1 MRGANL
7 KNMDFSVGTIDI
19 IVIIAYLVGIIL
31 LGLYTVR
38 KTLKN
43 QSSEDYFLAS
53 RSLKWPIIGSALFA
67 ANISTIHLIGF
78 AESGFKYGLV
88 DGLFEWLAIPFLVF
102 LGFIIAPYFFRNRVS
117 TIPELYE
124 RRFNGASRTY
134 MVIFAIL
141 TALLIHIGI
150 SLYAGAALCQKF
162 FGLNET
168 YGIIFIAVL
177 TGVYTILGGL
187 KAITTVEAVQTAL
200 LILGAVIL
208 TLFGI
213 FALPDVGIHT
223 FADFKAHLKPD
234 TLSILR
240 PTDSPANPPGGGI
253 SWYSALL
260 GYFVLGSWYWFSDQT
275 IVQRSLASKTEYDA
289 RIGPMFTGLLKLL
302 PVLFFLL
309 PGTLA
314 FVLFGN
320 EITDTKLTLPF
331 MIDRL
336 VPVGIKG
343 LIIAALLAALMSSV
357 GAAINSAS
365 TLFSMDIVKR
375 LRPKTT
381 DKGLVIAGRLT
392 GIVVMILAIMWSI
405 NANKFGDTIIYTVNS
420 LGAMIAPPIA
430 AVFMFGMF
438 WKRGTAKAANVT
450 FATGL
455 VIGIF
460 FFLLDFPFENLL
472 PGFDSIAS
480 SIAAFTGY
488 EIEASTKV
496 VTNIFGIGFMMQA
509 WWKFV
514 LLSAVFIIVS
524 YLTPKP
530 TEAQISNCIN
540 VREFWPKKWN
550 GVKDFRVVGMG
561 IVAVLAMIWITLE
574 MIA

>member
-1 MRGANL
+1 MN
-7 KNMDFSVGTIDI
+7 FSVGTIDI
-19 IVIIAYLVGIIL
+19 IVIIGYLAGIIL

-43 QSSEDYFLAS
+43 QSSDDYFLAS
-53 RSLKWPIIGSALFA
+53 RSLKWPIIGAALFA

-88 DGLFEWLAIPFLVF
+88 DGLFEWLAIPFLIF
-102 LGFIIAPYFFRNRVS
+102 LGFVIAPYFFRNRVS

-124 RRFNGASRTY
+124 RRFNGTSRTY

-187 KAITTVEAVQTAL
+187 KAITTVEAVQTVL

-213 FALPDVGIHT
+213 FALPEVGIHS
-223 FADFKAHLKPD
+223 FAAFKAHLKPD

-240 PTDSPANPPGGGI
+240 PTNSPANPPEGGI

-260 GYFVLGSWYWFSDQT
+260 GYFVLGAWYWFSDQT
-275 IVQRSLASKTEYDA
+275 IVQRSLASRTEYDA

-381 DKGLVIAGRLT
+381 DKGLVITGRIT
-392 GIVVMILAIMWSI
+392 GVVVMTLAIIWSI

-430 AVFMFGMF
+430 AVFLLGMF
-438 WKRGTAKAANVT
+438 WKRGTAKAANFT

-455 VIGIF
+455 IIGIF

-472 PGFDSIAS
+472 PGFDSITTAL
-480 SIAAFTGY
+480 ANFNGY
-488 EIEASTKV
+488 EITPSTKAI
-496 VTNIFGIGFMMQA
+496 TNILGIGFMMQA
-509 WWKFV
+509 WWKYVFLSVVFV
-514 LLSAVFIIVS
+514 VVS
-524 YLTPKP
+524 YLSPKP
-530 TEAQISNCIN
+530 TAEQISNCIT
-540 VREFWPKKWN
+540 VSEFWPKKWK
-550 GVKDFRVVGMG
+550 GIKDFRVVGLA
-561 IVAVLAMIWITLE
+561 ILLVLAILWITLE
-574 MIA
+574 VVA

>member
-1 MRGANL
+1 
-7 KNMDFSVGTIDI
+7 MDFSVGTIDI
-19 IVIIAYLVGIIL
+19 IVIIAYLAGIIA
-31 LGLYTVR
+31 LGLFTVR
-38 KTLKN
+38 KKIKN
-43 QSSEDYFLAS
+43 QSTEDYFLAS
-53 RSLKWPIIGSALFA
+53 RSLKWPIIGAALFA

-88 DGLFEWLAIPFLVF
+88 DGLFEWMAIPFLIF
-102 LGFIIAPYFFRNRVS
+102 LGFVVAPYFFRHRVS

-124 RRFNGASRTY
+124 RRFNGTSRTY

-150 SLYAGAALCQKF
+150 SLYAGAALCVRF

-187 KAITTVEAVQTAL
+187 KAIATVESVQTAL

-213 FALPDVGIHT
+213 FALPDVGIDS

-234 TLSILR
+234 FLSILR
-240 PTDSPANPPGGGI
+240 PTDSPANPPEGGI
-253 SWYSALL
+253 SWYAAFL

-275 IVQRSLASKTEYDA
+275 IVQRSLASRTEYDA

-336 VPVGIKG
+336 VPVGLKG

-381 DKGLVIAGRLT
+381 DKGLVIVGRIT
-392 GIVVMILAIMWSI
+392 GVVVMVFAIIWSI
-405 NANKFGDTIIYTVNS
+405 NAGKFGDTIIYTVNS
-420 LGAMIAPPIA
+420 LGSMIAPPIA
-430 AVFMFGMF
+430 AVFLLGMF
-438 WKRGTAKAANVT
+438 WKRGTARAANVT

-460 FFLLDFPFENLL
+460 FFLLDFPYENLL
-472 PGFDSIAS
+472 PGFTSIAEN
-480 SIAAFTGY
+480 IAGNNGY
-488 EIEASTKV
+488 RILPSTKAL
-496 VTNIFGIGFMMQA
+496 TNVLGIGFMMQA

-514 LLSAVFIIVS
+514 LLSGVFVIVS
-524 YLTPKP
+524 YLTSPP
-530 TEAQISNCIN
+530 TEEQISNCISI
-540 VREFWPKKWN
+540 RQFWPHKWS
-550 GVKDFRVVGMG
+550 GVKDFRIVGFG
-561 IVAVLAMIWITLE
+561 ILMILLIIWGVLEYVA
-574 MIA
+574 

>member
-1 MRGANL
+1 MNF
-7 KNMDFSVGTIDI
+7 NVGTIDI
-19 IVIIAYLVGIIL
+19 IVIVVYLVGIIF
-31 LGLYTVR
+31 LGIYTVR
-38 KTLKN
+38 KTLRN

-53 RSLKWPIIGSALFA
+53 RSLKWPIIGAALFA

-88 DGLFEWLAIPFLVF
+88 DGLFEWLAIPFLIF
-102 LGFIIAPYFFRNRVS
+102 LGFVIAPYFFRKRVS

-141 TALLIHIGI
+141 TALLIHIGL

-177 TGVYTILGGL
+177 TGIYTIVGGL
-187 KAITTVEAVQTAL
+187 KAIATVESVQTAL

-208 TLFGI
+208 TAFGI
-213 FALPDVGIHT
+213 FALPEVGVDS
-223 FADFKAHLKPD
+223 FAEFKARLKPD

-240 PTDSPANPPGGGI
+240 PTDSPANPAEGGI
-253 SWYSALL
+253 SWYAALL
-260 GYFVLGSWYWFSDQT
+260 GYFVLGAWYWFSDQT
-275 IVQRSLASKTEYDA
+275 IVQRSLGSKTEYDA
-289 RIGPMFTGLLKLL
+289 RVGPMFTGLLKLL

-314 FVLFGN
+314 FVLFGS

-375 LRPKTT
+375 LRPETK
-381 DKGLVIAGRLT
+381 DKGLVLAGRIA

-420 LGAMIAPPIA
+420 LGAMIAPPIT
-430 AVFMFGMF
+430 AVFILGMF
-438 WKRGTAKAANVT
+438 WKRGTARAANVT
-450 FATGL
+450 FASGL
-455 VIGIF
+455 IIGIF
-460 FFLLDFPFENLL
+460 FFLLDFPYENLI
-472 PGFDSIAS
+472 PGFDSISAA
-480 SIAAFTGY
+480 IANFNNY
-488 EIEASTKV
+488 EITASTKAI
-496 VTNIFGIGFMMQA
+496 TNVLGIGFMMQA

-514 LLSAVFIIVS
+514 LLSVVFIVVS

-530 TEAQISNCIN
+530 SAEQISNCIN
-540 VREFWPKKWN
+540 LKEFWPKKWD
-550 GVKDFRVVGMG
+550 GIKDYRIVGIG
-561 IVAVLAMIWITLE
+561 IVLILVVMWLVLE
-574 MIA
+574 MNA